1 MMAGWFTNVSDGQG
15 RKQCLAACRGQE
27 YSVETSAADYPVPQ
41 SFARYDALT
50 HHLTNIITMALYS
63 YESERL
69 KAFIGKKIR
78 EG

>member
-41 SFARYDALT
+41 SFPRYSSLP
-50 HHLTNIITMALYS
+50 HYLTNIVTVALYS
-63 YESERL
+63 SESERE
-69 KAFIGKKIR
+69 KFT
-78 EG
+78 